1 MCLPGTIETVR
12 AEADEQGIVAAE
24 HDEETP
30 SRVDRRTVLVGG
42 AGAALAALLPTSA
55 SAGAGAAAG
64 QAENADLTHVFR
76 EGSPVFTGPEPQRE
90 ALFTFAAAGFYSQKW
105 TFGEHSGTHMDA
117 PGHFVRGGRLSPQ
130 ITLPELAG
138 IPIVVVDISAR
149 ADRNPD
155 ATLTARDLTR
165 FESRHGR
172 IPNRALVAMN
182 SGWWRKINNER
193 AYKGGNA
200 FPNYHFPGFRIDAA
214 EWLLDKR
221 SVSAIGVDTMS
232 LDPGNSTKFPVH
244 LRWLGANK
252 YGLENLANLDRV
264 PPKGARVFV
273 GLIPWERGSGGP
285 SRVIASWG
293 ARAGVPLAG

>member
-12 AEADEQGIVAAE
+12 AEADVQGVVAAD
-24 HDEETP
+24 HQDETR
-30 SRVDRRTVLVGG
+30 STLDRRTVLLGG
-42 AGAALAALLPTSA
+42 AGAALAALMPTA
-55 SAGAGAAAG
+55 AAAG
-64 QAENADLTHVFR
+64 GGRPQHADLTHVFR
-76 EGSPVFTGPEPQRE
+76 EGSPVFTGPEPERE
-90 ALFTFAAAGFYSQKW
+90 DLFTFAAAGFYSQKW

-130 ITLPELAG
+130 ITLRELVA
-138 IPIVVVDISAR
+138 IPLVVVDISAR
-149 ADRNPD
+149 AARNPD

-172 IPNRALVAMN
+172 IPNGALVAMN
-182 SGWWRKINNER
+182 SGWWRKIENER
-193 AYKGGNA
+193 AYKGGDA

-214 EWLLDKR
+214 EWLLDR
-221 SVSAIGVDTMS
+221 RNVAAIGVDTMS
-232 LDPGNSTKFPVH
+232 LDPGNSTTFPVH

-252 YGLENLANLDRV
+252 YGLENLTNLDRV
-264 PPKGARVFV
+264 PPKGARAFV

-293 ARAGVPLAG
+293 GRAGVALAG